1 MQKANSVSSG
11 SSFFQRIRNSSQ
23 LLGEL
28 GFIAVLKRWLT
39 PPQFVDPEENRRVRT
54 LYTFLLITPIA
65 SNLIAITL
73 LFNISD
79 RLMVISIFMLLNL
92 AVLVSLILIRHKR
105 LLFGG
110 GLLLI
115 TIWLLVSYTA
125 FFIHGEISNPAL
137 GAYLL
142 IILGAGIFLSPRM
155 AIAFTGLAWG
165 SLVGFLIANH
175 QGWIP
180 EPRFPLSD
188 QRYLILQSLIFA
200 LGLVLIFVAVQS
212 MQKAI
217 KRSQTHERELK
228 NNNRQLQEL
237 MTSLEERISERTSE
251 ITRQKQ
257 FFEALVR
264 NSPIAIVTLDNEH
277 QVLSCNPA
285 FEHTVWLYAG

>member
-125 FFIHGEISNPAL
+125 FFIHGEIA
-137 GAYLL
+137 
-142 IILGAGIFLSPRM
+142 ILP
-155 AIAFTGLAWG
+155 W
-165 SLVGFLIANH
+165 
-175 QGWIP
+175 
-180 EPRFPLSD
+180 
-188 QRYLILQSLIFA
+188 
-200 LGLVLIFVAVQS
+200 
-212 MQKAI
+212 
-217 KRSQTHERELK
+217 
-228 NNNRQLQEL
+228 
-237 MTSLEERISERTSE
+237 
-251 ITRQKQ
+251 
-257 FFEALVR
+257 
-264 NSPIAIVTLDNEH
+264 
-277 QVLSCNPA
+277 
-285 FEHTVWLYAG
+285 EHTY